1 MGSRVVEAEYEK
13 GMLKPS
19 TPLTL
24 RPGERVHLIV
34 MRQPDPKRWDLSRL
48 AESPAAD
55 EAVLAEQ
62 GLEGWAANLD
72 AEDRRSVTCNS
83 PVGSPKKIRDL
94 TEEET
99 AELELATDEALGRG
113 GKVSGTFSTRR
124 LDHLFQSMLNRTFRG
139 EL

>member
-19 TPLTL
+19 TPLRL

-72 AEDRRSVTCNS
+72 AEDRRCSAASRRGKPSRIAGTASASATSVRIQA
-83 PVGSPKKIRDL
+83 VVIRRSL
-94 TEEET
+94 RFW
-99 AELELATDEALGRG
+99 EAAIARAWTLSSNRKRA
-113 GKVSGTFSTRR
+113 GK
-124 LDHLFQSMLNRTFRG
+124 
-139 EL
+139 